1 MKYPI
6 FLGVLFLAL
15 ATGYSQ
21 RVVAQQEPASAE
33 QKETAQEAKTAPQT
47 QAKIPPGAK
56 VFVATMGG
64 FETPFKKAMADKKV
78 PLAMVEQREQAEY
91 EITGA
96 SESKKASTAKKV
108 ILGSWHSDEDAS
120 IKVANLKSG
129 EVVYAYAVHKQDS
142 AHGQKSTAEACAKHL
157 KDEAVAARG
166 GGRPGPGRCR

>member
-1 MKYPI
+1 MKSWKL
-6 FLGVLFLAL
+6 FGVLLLAVTFYGESAL
-15 ATGYSQ
+15 P
-21 RVVAQQEPASAE
+21 QQDS
-33 QKETAQEAKTAPQT
+33 KTPQQT
-47 QAKIPPGAK
+47 QTSPQALPKIPAGSK
-56 VFVATMGG
+56 VFVASMGG

-78 PLAMVEQREQAEY
+78 PLEVVEQREQAEY

-129 EVVYAYAVHKQDS
+129 EIVYAYAVHKQDS

-157 KDEAVAARG
+157 KDEAIAAK
-166 GGRPGPGRCR
+166 

>member
-1 MKYPI
+1 
-6 FLGVLFLAL
+6 
-15 ATGYSQ
+15 
-21 RVVAQQEPASAE
+21 
-33 QKETAQEAKTAPQT
+33 
-47 QAKIPPGAK
+47 
-56 VFVATMGG
+56 
-64 FETPFKKAMADKKV
+64 MADKKV

-129 EVVYAYAVHKQDS
+129 EIVYAYAVHKQDS

-157 KDEAVAARG
+157 KDEAIAVK
-166 GGRPGPGRCR
+166 